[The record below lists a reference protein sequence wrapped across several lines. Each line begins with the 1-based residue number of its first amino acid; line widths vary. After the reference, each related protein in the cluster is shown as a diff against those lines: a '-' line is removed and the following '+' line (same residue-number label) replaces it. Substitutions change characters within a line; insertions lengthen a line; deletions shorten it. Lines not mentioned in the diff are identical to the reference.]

1 MELPWRALLL
11 LSAAL
16 AAMGGPPP
24 AAPLGPAAAAAA
36 ARRVA
41 CSMRLRGGRL
51 RGGRPTCVCSLRL
64 RGGRRGRNSVVVGK
78 KAQQKGQPWT
88 HFTGGDSF
96 GAVEPTRTWDDSAQ
110 RSPQR
115 PARGALKSARGQP
128 PGELQRLR
136 TGEPAR
142 RPRGKGHAG
151 DRFGR
156 GGGRAKHH
164 LLAGICAVIQRE
176 GACRVLEM
184 GCSSSPGCSQLLQ
197 RVNIHCPNVTHYVG
211 VDVQVDLLSATLEHL
226 SRAYPVQ
233 ATVCPKPR

>member
-1 MELPWRALLL
+1 MELPWRSLLL

-16 AAMGGPPP
+16 AAIGGPPP
-24 AAPLGPAAAAAA
+24 AAPLGPAARAAA
-36 ARRVA
+36 ARRVG
-41 CSMRLRGGRL
+41 C
-51 RGGRPTCVCSLRL
+51 PLRL

-96 GAVEPTRTWDDSAQ
+96 GAVEATRNWDDSA
-110 RSPQR
+110 RRRCPPLR
-115 PARGALKSARGQP
+115 ARGALRSARGFGQR
-128 PGELQRLR
+128 PGELQRQR
-136 TGEPAR
+136 AGEPAR
-142 RPRGKGHAG
+142 RPRGQGHAG
-151 DRFGR
+151 DHFGS

-164 LLAGICAVIQRE
+164 LLAGICDFIQRE

-184 GCSSSPGCSQLLQ
+184 GCSSSPGCSQLLR

-211 VDVQVDLLSATLEHL
+211 VDMQVDLLSATLEHL